1 MTGKLLAVLGRFQG
15 AARLFVAPFAEIQE
29 AIRDHCH
36 EAFRVVLYRRF
47 MMRIASAL
55 ARREGCLG
63 LVTGENLGQVAS
75 QTLEN
80 MHAVNSVAGPVRLSP
95 AHRARQARQ
104 HRPGRSSGHLR
115 HQHRGGSGLLRR
127 FPALPP
133 RHPLARERSRT
144 QRVQA
149 RRRRPGGAL
158 PRGHRGRGGGSG
170 GVGRF
175 S

>member
-80 MHAVNSVAGPVRLSP
+80 MHAVNSVADLCVYRPLIGLDKLDIIAQAEALGTYGISIEEAPDCCAVFLPSHPVT
-95 AHRARQARQ
+95 
-104 HRPGRSSGHLR
+104 
-115 HQHRGGSGLLRR
+115 
-127 FPALPP
+127 
-133 RHPLARERSRT
+133 RSRVSDLEHNESKLDVAGLVE
-144 QRVQA
+144 RCLAGIEAEVVEA
-149 RRRRPGGAL
+149 AE
-158 PRGHRGRGGGSG
+158 
-170 GVGRF
+170 
-175 S
+175 